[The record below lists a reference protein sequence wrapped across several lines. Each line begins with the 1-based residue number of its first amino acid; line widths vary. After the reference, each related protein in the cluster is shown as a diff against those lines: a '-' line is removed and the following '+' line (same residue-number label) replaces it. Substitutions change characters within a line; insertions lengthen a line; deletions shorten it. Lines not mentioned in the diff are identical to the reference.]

1 MCVMEQ
7 TLHGWR
13 LNGLIGR
20 RRIGIGFTGPFGRA
34 PRAWEV
40 VRFETPGGG
49 RRKFGTSVGTEPN
62 RPDPGELPPPT
73 HNPYWGA

>member
-1 MCVMEQ
+1 MEE
-7 TLHGWR
+7 TLARQEAER
-13 LNGLIGR
+13 LNRDSPDRDRFHWSVREGSDG
-20 RRIGIGFTGPFGRA
+20 
-34 PRAWEV
+34 WEV

>member
-1 MCVMEQ
+1 M
-7 TLHGWR
+7 
-13 LNGLIGR
+13 
-20 RRIGIGFTGPFGRA
+20 
-34 PRAWEV
+34 
-40 VRFETPGGG
+40 RFETPGGG

>member
-1 MCVMEQ
+1 MEQ
-7 TLHGWR
+7 EAARLEAER
-13 LNGLIGR
+13 LNRDSPERDRFHWSVREVAGE
-20 RRIGIGFTGPFGRA
+20 
-34 PRAWEV
+34 WEV

-49 RRKFGTSVGTEPN
+49 RRDFGTNVGTEPN